1 MEHRADLVAVGEPA
15 RDLERALFVMLEPHP
30 HRSKPARAQ
39 PAIVG
44 RGDLAKFEAGLA
56 QLREMARPGGDRAHH
71 HIRMADDI
79 FGRSEENTSELQPL
93 MRISYA
99 VFCLKK
105 KNRH

>member
-1 MEHRADLVAVGEPA
+1 MYRFFFFLMRRRPPLSTRTHT
-15 RDLERALFVMLEPHP
+15 LFPYTTLFRSDPHP
-30 HRSKPARAQ
+30 QRAKPARAQ

-79 FGRSEENTSELQPL
+79 FGAGEDREIDPGGDRGEE
-93 MRISYA
+93 
-99 VFCLKK
+99 
-105 KNRH
+105 